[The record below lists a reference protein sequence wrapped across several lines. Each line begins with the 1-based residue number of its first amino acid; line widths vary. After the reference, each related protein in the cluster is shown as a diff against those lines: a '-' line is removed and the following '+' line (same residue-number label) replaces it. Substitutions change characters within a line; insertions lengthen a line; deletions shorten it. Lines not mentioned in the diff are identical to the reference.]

1 MNLYYLYKKEFL
13 YDKIILDIIFTFRKN
28 NFMNAFIGYI
38 LLMTLMFSL
47 AAGLYFGL
55 KTIRLI

>member
-1 MNLYYLYKKEFL
+1 MSV
-13 YDKIILDIIFTFRKN
+13 
-28 NFMNAFIGYI
+28 FIGYV
-38 LLMTLMFSL
+38 LLLTFSFSL

>member
-1 MNLYYLYKKEFL
+1 MNTL
-13 YDKIILDIIFTFRKN
+13 
-28 NFMNAFIGYI
+28 IGYI
-38 LLMTLMFSL
+38 LLMVLMFSL

>member
-1 MNLYYLYKKEFL
+1 
-13 YDKIILDIIFTFRKN
+13 
-28 NFMNAFIGYI
+28 MNALIGYI

-47 AAGLYFGL
+47 AAGLYFGF

>member
-1 MNLYYLYKKEFL
+1 MKVL
-13 YDKIILDIIFTFRKN
+13 T
-28 NFMNAFIGYI
+28 GYI
-38 LLMTLMFSL
+38 LLLTLMFSL

>member
-1 MNLYYLYKKEFL
+1 MSTL
-13 YDKIILDIIFTFRKN
+13 
-28 NFMNAFIGYI
+28 IGYI
-38 LLMTLMFSL
+38 LLLVLMFSL

>member
-1 MNLYYLYKKEFL
+1 MNTLV
-13 YDKIILDIIFTFRKN
+13 
-28 NFMNAFIGYI
+28 GYV

-55 KTIRLI
+55 RTIRLI